1 MLDKNFR
8 VVFSQ
13 SILDPAN
20 FEKYNI
26 ILFSQYESEKNSA
39 EFLTGEEAQRECE
52 QVSLCIIT

>member
-26 ILFSQYESEKNSA
+26 ILFSQYESEKNWQNSWLA
-39 EFLTGEEAQRECE
+39 KKHKEN
-52 QVSLCIIT
+52 VSKLACVL